1 MYLKSTIL
9 LLLKMV
15 DINKELCLLNLNKN
29 LLDLL
34 VLNSMF
40 ILLTVFGCLIFLQVG
55 PSATKFFFEF
65 LMRLLIRCTPDS
77 LEHLY
82 ELMLKLVYTLT
93 AERYIKIIKLVYTL
107 NAERYY
113 YFFFFK

>member
-1 MYLKSTIL
+1 
-9 LLLKMV
+9 
-15 DINKELCLLNLNKN
+15 
-29 LLDLL
+29 
-34 VLNSMF
+34 MF

-93 AERYIKIIKLVYTL
+93 AERYIKIINFQRSMCRLILLFLFTFQRSMCMTKFIIFIYLSAV
-107 NAERYY
+107 NV
-113 YFFFFK
+113 